1 MTKIKALPEARR
13 EHGLGSGEAAA
24 AWWIDACPFGVVIL
38 NPDTKRVVICDLCEK
53 RAEGPACVEVYP
65 KDALEISTPE
75 VIAQKAP
82 ARGAAPD
89 SGGAGRVRRQE

>member
-24 AWWIDACPFGVVIL
+24 AWCIDACPFG
-38 NPDTKRVVICDLCEK
+38 VVICDLCEK